1 MSSESFHI
9 QSIREALEKHFGNA
23 PDIGVV
29 LGSGWAEQADG
40 LLGDIQRVPLTE
52 FLGWPLPRVQGHSP
66 ELRMGT
72 LEGKRVLLCGGRV
85 HAYEGY
91 EAKELVRGVRSL
103 AAWGTSAILLLNAAG
118 SLREDRAPGSLM
130 PFADHINGSLP
141 NPLCTDQTADGT
153 TVFQNLV
160 DLYDPTWRT
169 ELYQT
174 QATLRPGV
182 YVGLRGP
189 SYETPAEVRY
199 WQGQGADAVGMS
211 TIPEAIAALTAGM
224 KVMALSMMTNYAAGL
239 GGSQPSHGEV
249 LETAK
254 KHGVPA
260 AQALLAAVSVLSRA
274 GKGKVKGK

>member
-1 MSSESFHI
+1 MVAESSHI
-9 QSIREALEKHFGNA
+9 QSIQEALNKHFGSA
-23 PDIGVV
+23 PNVGVV

-40 LLGDIQRVPLTE
+40 LLDGIQRVPLTE
-52 FLGWPLPRVQGHSP
+52 FPGWPLPRVQGHSP

-91 EAKELVRGVRSL
+91 AAKELVRGVRSL
-103 AAWGTSAILLLNAAG
+103 AVWGTSAVLLLNAAG
-118 SLREDRAPGSLM
+118 SLQEGRAPGSLM

-141 NPLCTDQTADGT
+141 NPLCADQTIDGT
-153 TVFQNLV
+153 AVFQNLV
-160 DLYDPTWRT
+160 DLYDPAWRT
-169 ELYQT
+169 ALCQT
-174 QATLRPGV
+174 QSHLSPGI

-211 TIPEAIAALTAGM
+211 TIPEAIAARAAEM

-239 GGSQPSHGEV
+239 GGSQPSHAEV

-254 KHGVPA
+254 EYGSGA
-260 AQALLAAVSVLSRA
+260 AQTLAAAVSVA
-274 GKGKVKGK
+274 